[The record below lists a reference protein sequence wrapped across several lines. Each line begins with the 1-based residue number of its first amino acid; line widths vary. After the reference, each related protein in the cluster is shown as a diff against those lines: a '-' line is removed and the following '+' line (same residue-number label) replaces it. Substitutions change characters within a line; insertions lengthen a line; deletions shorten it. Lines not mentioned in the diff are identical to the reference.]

1 MARVIFARR
10 RGAVFTAA
18 GLGSLAAIAVLVGS
32 AATAEDAPVGESAT
46 LAADPEPSD
55 WEFTLDLYGWVPAVD
70 ATINAGD
77 TTVDLDL
84 SISNVVND
92 LEGGLMG
99 AGEVLYRGRWILN
112 LDLFGAQLGVD
123 AKAGPYPV
131 GFGPRTVTRDLRS
144 VNVAIPVRTPIGD
157 LEVPIRVDPGVLRVD
172 VPRVETTI
180 GPIEVDTTTFLLQT
194 HAFAGYRLFDGPA
207 LELLGHESQDDRWRL
222 RVDLMGGLRYWYARN
237 KVDIKSP
244 PIEVPPFK
252 VTSSVSGGSV
262 SSNGGRIPPRTVA
275 IPSVQLPD
283 VEFQGLAFGGTH
295 IQETARTWWIDPVI
309 GLRFGADLTEKI
321 GLTVGGNVGGFGIGS
336 ASKFTW
342 EAFLSLDYAIT
353 EQTSLGAGYRAI
365 GLNRGSSDV
374 QSDTVL
380 KGPLIGL
387 RHRF

>member
-1 MARVIFARR
+1 MARVVVVRR
-10 RGAVFTAA
+10 RGARLAAA
-18 GLGSLAAIAVLVGS
+18 GFGALAGIAVLVGS
-32 AATAEDAPVGESAT
+32 AATAEDAPVGEPAT

-55 WEFTLDLYGWVPAVD
+55 WELTLDLYGWVPATAV
-70 ATINAGD
+70 TINAGD

-112 LDLFGAQLGVD
+112 VDLFGAQLGVG

-131 GFGPRTVTRDLRS
+131 GFGPKTVTRGLRS
-144 VNVAIPVRTPIGD
+144 VNVGLPVRTPIGD

-180 GPIEVDTTTFLLQT
+180 GPVEVDTTVLMLQT
-194 HAFAGYRLFDGPA
+194 HAFLGYRLFDGSA
-207 LELLGHESQDDRWRL
+207 LELLGHESQDDRGRL
-222 RVDLMGGLRYWYARN
+222 RIDLLGGIRYWYMRT
-237 KVDIKSP
+237 KVDVKSP
-244 PIEVPPFK
+244 PIEVPPFT
-252 VTSSVSGGSV
+252 VTSSVSGGSI
-262 SSNGGRIPPRTVA
+262 SSKGGRIPPQTVA

-283 VEFQGLAFGGTH
+283 VEFPGLSFGGTH
-295 IQETARTWWIDPVI
+295 IQETARTWWFDPVI
-309 GLRFGADLTEKI
+309 GLRIGADLTEKI

-336 ASKFTW
+336 ASQFTW

-365 GLNRGSSDV
+365 GLNRDNQDV